1 MSAIAIIPARYSS
14 TRFPG
19 KPLCMIAGKPM
30 IQHVYENVK
39 RAKGLQNVFVAT
51 DSSLIYDAVTAFGG
65 IAVKTYEKHE
75 SGTDRI
81 AEAVNNIGTQ
91 LNDDDVIVNVQGDEP
106 MIKPEMVDNVVEIMN
121 DSRAAIGTL
130 AKRITSRK
138 EIEDPNVVKVIF
150 DQDGFAYY
158 FSRAPIPYHREL
170 FGKENFNCDSLYMF
184 KHIGIYAYRKK
195 VLVEFSKMAASKLES
210 IEMLEQLR
218 ALERGYKI
226 KIKETLYETIGV
238 DTPMDIERVEKCL
251 NMSL

>member
-19 KPLCMIAGKPM
+19 KPLCRIAGKPM

-39 RAKGLQNVFVAT
+39 RAKLVQEVFVAT
-51 DSSLIYDAVTAFGG
+51 DSSLIYDTVTSFGG
-65 IAVKTYEKHE
+65 ISVKTDERHE

-81 AEAVNNIGTQ
+81 AEAVDKIEMD
-91 LNDDDVIVNVQGDEP
+91 LNDEDVIVNVQGDEP
-106 MIKPEMVDNVVEIMN
+106 MIKPEMVDEVVELMR
-121 DSRAAIGTL
+121 DGRAEIGTL

-138 EIEDPNVVKVIF
+138 EIDDPNVVKVVF
-150 DQDGFAYY
+150 DQDGFAFY
-158 FSRAPIPYHREL
+158 FSRAPIPYHRDL
-170 FGKENFNCDSLYMF
+170 FGREDFNCDSLYMF

-195 VLVEFSKMAASKLES
+195 VLAEFSKMSTSKLEN

-226 KIKETLYETIGV
+226 KTKETAYETIGV
-238 DTPMDIERVEKCL
+238 DTPLDIERVEKCL
-251 NMSL
+251 NISL